1 MDKQKRQLAIKQVIS
16 EHTITT
22 QEDLAHLL
30 RKQGFHLTQ
39 ETLSRDMK
47 ELGISWVYTPSGSRY
62 MLHTE
67 AEEKRLKAII
77 SYEIEFIASNEGL
90 IVIKTLPGRAQG
102 VAELI
107 DTLRHPSIL
116 GTIAGD
122 NTIFIAPRS
131 VKRIP
136 ETLKLIRRL
145 VTEGGGS

>member
-1 MDKQKRQLAIKQVIS
+1 MEKQNRQLAIKQIIA

-22 QEDLAHLL
+22 QEELGQALK
-30 RKQGFHLTQ
+30 RQGFKITQ
-39 ETLSRDMK
+39 ATLSRDMK

-67 AEEKRLKAII
+67 AEEQRLLII
-77 SYEIEFIASNEGL
+77 
-90 IVIKTLPGRAQG
+90 VKTLPGRAQG

-107 DTLRHPSIL
+107 DAMRHPSVL

-131 VKRIP
+131 TKKIP
-136 ETLKLIRRL
+136 ETMKLIRNL
-145 VTEGGGS
+145 VTGS